1 MSGIPLTRCQFVIP
15 FADIHNE
22 LGAPTATLLSKFSLP
37 TALQEKADHY
47 VPILPAI
54 LFAQAAQR
62 SQGITDIGFPAS
74 RRLQFCHRSDKLRT
88 IISYSPTL
96 YVALQQVC
104 KWASLEDTNLY
115 MWLERRDDRVRI
127 FSKLGGTAGMLHL
140 EHSQWLQNLFVV
152 HIVRQLAGSEWTPS
166 TMAFEANYAPGSEA
180 QAFWPNTRF
189 LSCQEASWIDVPV
202 AHLDLPSLTRDTAL
216 NFSEDEPQPFDDE
229 LVRAL
234 MLPSYLDEGI
244 PAVAKIA
251 EMAGASAGS
260 FQRKFSNAGL
270 TY

>member
-22 LGAPTATLLSKFSLP
+22 VGAPTATLLSKFGLP

-62 SQGITDIGFPAS
+62 SQGITDIGFHAS
-74 RRLQFCHRSDKLRT
+74 RRLQFCHRSDRLRT

-96 YVALQQVC
+96 YVTLQQVC

-115 MWLERRDDRVRI
+115 MWLERRDDRARI
-127 FSKLGGTAGMLHL
+127 CSKLGGTAGMLHL
-140 EHSQWLQNLFVV
+140 EHSQWLQNVFVV

-189 LSCQEASWIDVPV
+189 LLGQEASWIDVPV

-216 NFSEDEPQPFDDE
+216 NFSEDEPQPFGDE

-251 EMAGASAGS
+251 EMAGASVGS

>member
-22 LGAPTATLLSKFSLP
+22 LGAPTATLLSKFGLP

-127 FSKLGGTAGMLHL
+127 CSKLGGTAGMLHL
-140 EHSQWLQNLFVV
+140 EHSQWLQNVFVV

-180 QAFWPNTRF
+180 RAFWRNTRF
-189 LSCQEASWIDVPV
+189 LSCQEASWIDAPV
-202 AHLDLPSLTRDTAL
+202 APLDLQPDT
-216 NFSEDEPQPFDDE
+216 Q
-229 LVRAL
+229 
-234 MLPSYLDEGI
+234 
-244 PAVAKIA
+244 
-251 EMAGASAGS
+251 
-260 FQRKFSNAGL
+260 
-270 TY
+270 